1 MTNYERIKQMSVE
14 EMTKMLSGMWDCN
27 DCTEHERL
35 SDNPLLK
42 NEVCD
47 NECFE
52 HCKEWLEKEWIEK
65 NEK

>member
-1 MTNYERIKQMSVE
+1 MTVK
-14 EMTKMLSGMWDCN
+14 EMTKMLSRMWDCN

-52 HCKEWLEKEWIEK
+52 HCKEWLEKEWD
-65 NEK
+65 